1 LSARPE
7 GPGAVDTVKVSPGH
21 SCGKPRAVQTQH
33 WITEND
39 PPRSRRVTSAEVE
52 RFDDVLRLRL
62 QSMAGRTI
70 RLDVSAYV
78 MRGIMIDTGFHHARR
93 HVIDAVESLS
103 VQGVIVT
110 HWHED
115 HAGNVAV
122 LAERGVAAILRPDTE
137 AILRQRPPIQLYRRV
152 FWGHPPALASTLAA
166 FDPMGLECIHT
177 PGHSTDHQIVW
188 DPETRTL
195 FSGDLWLGV
204 RARVL
209 HSTEDPYVLLES
221 LRRASALEPQRMF
234 DAHRGLVEHP
244 VRAIDAKVRWLEKT
258 LRDIERRVDEG
269 WSDRA
274 IVQRVLGG
282 EEIAAVVS
290 RGDYSRRN
298 LVRAVRRHAAK
309 SSKSPVHR

>member
-1 LSARPE
+1 MSARPE

-21 SCGKPRAVQTQH
+21 SCGKPWAVQAQH
-33 WITEND
+33 WITD
-39 PPRSRRVTSAEVE
+39 GGLPQSRRVTTARVE

-62 QSMAGRTI
+62 QSVAGRTI

-78 MRGIMIDTGFHHARR
+78 IRGIMIDSGFHRARQ

-103 VQGVIVT
+103 VRGVIVT

-115 HAGNVAV
+115 HAGNVAM
-122 LAERGVAAILRPDTE
+122 LAERGVPALLRPDTE

-152 FWGHPPALASTLAA
+152 FWGHPPALASALDA
-166 FDPMGLECIHT
+166 FDPSGLECVHT

-188 DPETRTL
+188 DPQTRTL

-204 RARVL
+204 RSRVL
-209 HSTEDPYVLLES
+209 HSTEDPYVILDS
-221 LRRASALEPQRMF
+221 LRRASALDPQRMF

-244 VRAIDAKVRWLEKT
+244 VRAIDAKVRWLEQT
-258 LRDIERRVDEG
+258 LRDIEHRVDEG

-282 EEIAAVVS
+282 EEIAAVLS

-298 LVRAVRRHAAK
+298 LVRAVRRRAPK
-309 SSKSPVHR
+309 SSESPVHR